1 VSGADM
7 SCDVYVLPAAGCDRV
22 WVYPSAPHPSG
33 GGRPHGP
40 VVRREILK
48 VDDPRKRKQDDELA
62 VILLMEA
69 FTTS

>member
-1 VSGADM
+1 M
-7 SCDVYVLPAAGCDRV
+7 SCDVYLLPAPGCDRV
-22 WVYPSAPHPSG
+22 WVYPSAPHPHG

-40 VVRREILK
+40 VVSRGRHRVQPEQQPWK
-48 VDDPRKRKQDDELA
+48 DDELA

>member
-1 VSGADM
+1 V
-7 SCDVYVLPAAGCDRV
+7 SCDVWVTPAPGCDRV

-40 VVRREILK
+40 IVRRETLK
-48 VDDPRKRKQDDELA
+48 VDDPRKRLDDEVA